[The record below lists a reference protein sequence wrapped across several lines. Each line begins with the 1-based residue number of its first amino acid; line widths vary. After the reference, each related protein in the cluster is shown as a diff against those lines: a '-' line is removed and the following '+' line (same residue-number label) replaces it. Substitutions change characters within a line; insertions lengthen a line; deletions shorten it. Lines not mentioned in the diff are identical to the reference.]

1 MIGAIAYYV
10 DIEAIQAIIDRKA
23 NTSILT
29 SSNKLVNDI
38 PATKTSSSHYKKV
51 QTQAQARAQAQAQAQ
66 DQALI

>member
-10 DIEAIQAIIDRKA
+10 DIEAIQTIIDRKA

-38 PATKTSSSHYKKV
+38 PVTKTRSSHYKKV
-51 QTQAQARAQAQAQAQ
+51 QAQAQAQAQ
-66 DQALI
+66 DEALI